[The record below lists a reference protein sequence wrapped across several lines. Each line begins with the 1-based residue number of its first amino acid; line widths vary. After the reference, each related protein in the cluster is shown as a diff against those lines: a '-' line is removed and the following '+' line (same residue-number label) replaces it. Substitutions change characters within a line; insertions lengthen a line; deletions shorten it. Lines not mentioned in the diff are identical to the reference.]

1 MKKKMKEKNIPL
13 LLQPHMKEVILKIK
27 MEQNILHI
35 VMFLK
40 EMI

>member
-1 MKKKMKEKNIPL
+1 MKKKTKEKNIPL
-13 LLQPHMKEVILKIK
+13 LLQPRMKEAILKIK